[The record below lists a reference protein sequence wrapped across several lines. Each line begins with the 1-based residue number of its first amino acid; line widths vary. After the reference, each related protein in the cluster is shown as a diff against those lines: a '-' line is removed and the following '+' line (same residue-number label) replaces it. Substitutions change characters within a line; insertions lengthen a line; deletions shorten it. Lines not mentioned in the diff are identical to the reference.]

1 MAASERQA
9 DGRRRGKNSLAAA
22 RALRLDFSQEL
33 FCYFL
38 DGCWAMAASRFHICL
53 PPIALL
59 VVLLAPAPATAA
71 QYAVDGF
78 SLGARVAPDDPNYM
92 TFSCKPADDVYN
104 ATRCDRRQQRNIKGT
119 TVPVTNAFI
128 YDQDGT
134 VIYTMM
140 GTPAATLNNS
150 IVHAEVESLSRQ
162 INEQPANVNWPNV
175 QDGAPNAVFATWG
188 SVKLEEVGG
197 TDLADIADG
206 KDPHLG
212 VLVDALGDLPTS
224 AKKGYSIYRITGGRG
239 YLYTASFDANG
250 RGRKR
255 YIAVDP
261 ADLAVRQ
268 YQAALQKLLQQDQSL
283 AKDDYRLWPDVAIIT
298 RVLAREM
305 SPKVANDALD
315 AIFKKFPAKK
325 LQSHVWALIPSG
337 AILRLGANIYSR
349 LDQYGPQTEHP
360 DVRNAIQSFLASKQS
375 DPFIEFAY
383 YINGDFE
390 KGLSANPKSVIAN
403 VLHYAAGY
411 KIMGSLLANTLP
423 AISAHLPQGAEASAV
438 DQLKNLVADS
448 PDTEY
453 YVASGLS
460 FANQNR
466 DLYRDSLLGSINPD
480 FAAHAAAAKP
490 HFEAVTRDSSMPL
503 ADDAAYMLGWLA
515 HHQGK
520 LDEAMA
526 DFSQAMIVG
535 NGDYSGAATSEVIR
549 IFAKYPARQQFALV
563 ESHSGFAKQPALWYL
578 AARAAYRDF
587 DFALAGEIA
596 NHGLNAL
603 KVPADSLPQTTDPD
617 RIAAAIEKIDPD
629 LAVDPNAVELPYV
642 IQASKEISQYLDFL
656 NSAGAQRPDILY
668 KRARATIIKYSMLI
682 DPSFRP
688 GSDRLPHVLAHRDL
702 RQALH
707 MIDATLDKTAKDP
720 AQGQLREW
728 LYYRKVRIMAVY
740 QPERTGGVVEA
751 MQREFPNS
759 KLLDDAMAEQIY
771 AQGIEMGDPQAA
783 RTTFQKLLVAFPN
796 GNAVDNAYSWMSIIL
811 RTACKTDEEQTIERD
826 LIRRFPLTRHARYA
840 RERLAKPVRCQS

>member
-1 MAASERQA
+1 
-9 DGRRRGKNSLAAA
+9 
-22 RALRLDFSQEL
+22 
-33 FCYFL
+33 
-38 DGCWAMAASRFHICL
+38 MAASRFHICL

-59 VVLLAPAPATAA
+59 AVFLAPAAATAA
-71 QYAVDGF
+71 QYVVDGI
-78 SLGARVAPDDPNYM
+78 SLGARVAPDDPNY
-92 TFSCKPADDVYN
+92 TSFACKPADDVYN
-104 ATRCDRRQQRNIKGT
+104 ATRCDRRQQRNIKGA

-140 GTPAATLNNS
+140 GALAAALTKS
-150 IVHAEVESLSRQ
+150 VVQAEVQSLSSQ
-162 INEQPANVNWPNV
+162 MNEKPANVNWPDL
-175 QDGAPNAVFATWG
+175 QDGAPTAVFATWG

-197 TDLADIADG
+197 TDLSDIADG

-224 AKKGYSIYRITGGRG
+224 AKKGFHIYRVTGGRG
-239 YLYTASFDANG
+239 YLYMASFDANG

-255 YIAVDP
+255 YIAIDP
-261 ADLAVRQ
+261 ADFAVRQ
-268 YQAALQKLLQQDQSL
+268 FQAALQKLLQQDRSL

-298 RVLAREM
+298 RVLARDT

-315 AIFKKFPAKK
+315 AIFKNFPAKK

-349 LDQYGPQTEHP
+349 LDQYGPATEHP
-360 DVRNAIQSFLASKQS
+360 DVRTAIQSFLASKQP

-383 YINGDFE
+383 YINGDFD
-390 KGLSANPKSVIAN
+390 KALSANPKSVIAN

-423 AISAHLPQGAEASAV
+423 TISAHLTQTAEADAV
-438 DQLKNLVADS
+438 DQLKSLIADS
-448 PDTEY
+448 PDAEY
-453 YVASGLS
+453 YVASGLG
-460 FANQNR
+460 FANRNH
-466 DLYRDSLLGSINPD
+466 DLYGNGLLASFNPD
-480 FAAHAAAAKP
+480 FAARAAAAKP
-490 HFEAVTRDSSMPL
+490 HFEAVMHEPSMPL

-526 DFSQAMIVG
+526 DLSQGMIIG
-535 NGDYSGAATSEVIR
+535 NGDYGGAATKEAIR
-549 IFAKYPARQQFALV
+549 ILVQYPARQQFALV
-563 ESHSGFAKQPALWYL
+563 ESHPGFAKQPALWYL

-617 RIAAAIEKIDPD
+617 RIEAAIQKIDPD

-642 IQASKEISQYLDFL
+642 IQASKEISQYLEFL
-656 NSAGAQRPDILY
+656 NSAGAQQPDVLY
-668 KRARATIIKYSMLI
+668 KRARATIIKYSMII

-688 GSDRLPHVLAHRDL
+688 GGDRLPHVLAHRDL

-707 MIDATLDKTAKDP
+707 LIDATFDKTAKNP
-720 AQGQLREW
+720 AHGRLREW
-728 LYYRKVRIMAVY
+728 LYYRKTRIMAVY
-740 QPERTGGVVEA
+740 QPERTGDVVEA
-751 MQREFPNS
+751 MKGEFPDS

-771 AQGIEMGDPQAA
+771 AQGIEMADPQAA
-783 RTTFQKLLVAFPN
+783 RKTFQALLAAFPN

>member
-1 MAASERQA
+1 
-9 DGRRRGKNSLAAA
+9 
-22 RALRLDFSQEL
+22 
-33 FCYFL
+33 
-38 DGCWAMAASRFHICL
+38 MAASRFHIRL

-92 TFSCKPADDVYN
+92 SFGCKPADDVYN
-104 ATRCDRRQQRNIKGT
+104 ATRCDRKQQRNIKGA

-140 GTPAATLNNS
+140 GAPAAALNKS
-150 IVHAEVESLSRQ
+150 VVQAEVQSLSRQ
-162 INEQPANVNWPNV
+162 INEQPANVNWPDA
-175 QDGAPNAVFATWG
+175 QDGAPDAVFATWG

-197 TDLADIADG
+197 TDLSDIADG

-224 AKKGYSIYRITGGRG
+224 AKKGFHIYRVTGGRG

-255 YIAVDP
+255 YIAIDP

-268 YQAALQKLLQQDQSL
+268 FQAALQKLLQQDQSL

-298 RVLAREM
+298 RVLARDT

-360 DVRNAIQSFLASKQS
+360 DVRTAIQSFLASKQP

-383 YINGDFE
+383 YINGDFD
-390 KGLSANPKSVIAN
+390 KALSANPKSVIAN

-423 AISAHLPQGAEASAV
+423 TISAHLTQTAEADAV
-438 DQLKNLVADS
+438 DQLKSLIADS
-448 PDTEY
+448 PDAEY
-453 YVASGLS
+453 YVASGLG
-460 FANQNR
+460 FANRNH
-466 DLYRDSLLGSINPD
+466 DLYGNGLLASFNPD
-480 FAAHAAAAKP
+480 FAARAAAAKP
-490 HFEAVTRDSSMPL
+490 HFEAVMHEPSMPL

-526 DFSQAMIVG
+526 DLSQGMIIG
-535 NGDYSGAATSEVIR
+535 NGDYGGAATKEAIR
-549 IFAKYPARQQFALV
+549 ILVQYPARQQFALV
-563 ESHSGFAKQPALWYL
+563 ESHPGFAKQPALWYL

-617 RIAAAIEKIDPD
+617 RIEAAIQKIDPD

-642 IQASKEISQYLDFL
+642 IQASKEISQYLEFL
-656 NSAGAQRPDILY
+656 NSAGAQQPDVLY
-668 KRARATIIKYSMLI
+668 KRARATIIKYSMII

-688 GSDRLPHVLAHRDL
+688 GGDRLPHVLAHRDL

-707 MIDATLDKTAKDP
+707 LIDATFDKTAKNP
-720 AQGQLREW
+720 AHGRLREW
-728 LYYRKVRIMAVY
+728 LYYRKTRIMAVY
-740 QPERTGGVVEA
+740 QPERTGDVVEA
-751 MQREFPNS
+751 MKREFPDS

-771 AQGIEMGDPQAA
+771 AQGIEMADPQAA
-783 RTTFQKLLVAFPN
+783 RKTFQALLAAFPN